1 MDIIVKDWQDPET
14 GQWFKSFGWKTR
26 VGEDV
31 YGDFL
36 LDAESYKVFN
46 KDVYMAHIEA
56 ILEQAEI
63 TEEYNLNNEKYQN
76 KIKENNG

>member
-1 MDIIVKDWQDPET
+1 MDRIDRIEKAKQEEWTDLELKNKIKILEETIKYLKD
-14 GQWFKSFGWKTR
+14 K
-26 VGEDV
+26 
-31 YGDFL
+31 
-36 LDAESYKVFN
+36 
-46 KDVYMAHIEA
+46 MIEA